1 VGLDE
6 LDRTD
11 RIIVQQM
18 AGMTDGCCNYEGEN
32 LVSQNAFVVH

>member
-18 AGMTDGCCNYEGEN
+18 AGMTDGCCKCYEGEN
-32 LVSQNAFVVH
+32 QEPI